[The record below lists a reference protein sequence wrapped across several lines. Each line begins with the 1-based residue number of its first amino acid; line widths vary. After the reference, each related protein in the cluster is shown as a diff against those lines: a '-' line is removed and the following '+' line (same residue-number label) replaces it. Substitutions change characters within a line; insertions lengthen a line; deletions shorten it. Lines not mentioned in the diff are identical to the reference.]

1 MRWAGGLAIGLAAVL
16 AGCDNQAQNAA
27 DPELKTLQGRVTSL
41 TRENDRLKTSV
52 DTMKAEN
59 TSMARKLQALTVEN
73 SQLKRQVELARD
85 AAKTASATAAA
96 TAGSPAANP
105 NVVTTA
111 GESVMGG
118 TASVRPAAA
127 PAGESEAVTL
137 ERSVADLE
145 VRIANLRPKVLEARN
160 KVTEI
165 SRSTVDVATPV
176 PAGGT
181 IQNGMVYRKD
191 SLIVAPY
198 FKYTPIGPAVKKGDF
213 RTAADKEDALRKA
226 KDAVA
231 PIDRDL
237 KALQAEQAAAKGK
250 LLKLKVPAQAAD
262 APATPAPDQPAEK
275 PAP

>member
-1 MRWAGGLAIGLAAVL
+1 MRWAEGLAIGLAAFL
-16 AGCDNQAQNAA
+16 AGCDNQTQNTA
-27 DPELKTLQGRVTSL
+27 DSEVKTLQGRVTSL
-41 TRENDRLKTSV
+41 TRENDRLKTSA

-59 TSMARKLQALTVEN
+59 TSLARKLQALTVEN

-85 AAKTASATAAA
+85 AAKAAA
-96 TAGSPAANP
+96 APVAAAPAADS
-105 NVVTTA
+105 NVVTTD
-111 GESVMGG
+111 GETVMGG
-118 TASVRPAAA
+118 TAPARPAAA
-127 PAGESEAVTL
+127 AAAADREIVAL

-145 VRIANLRPKVLEARN
+145 ARIADLRTKLQEARN

-198 FKYTPIGPAVKKGDF
+198 FKYTAIGPAVKKGDF
-213 RTAADKEDALRKA
+213 RTAAERDEALHKA
-226 KDAVA
+226 KDAVV
-231 PIDRDL
+231 PMDRDL

-250 LLKLKVPAQAAD
+250 LLKLKSPPQAANP
-262 APATPAPDQPAEK
+262 PATPAPDQPAEK